1 MIDVRTD
8 QATYTHQE
16 ALLRLR
22 EAALRYPNSWRV
34 AESERSALELAWL
47 AGSTELGTPEAVRLT
62 RRFVAPVAQDL
73 EWIAAALPADVEI
86 GPIRPEATERRFT
99 LGIRPRTARP
109 KAERCRCGASPRY
122 GTRLYG
128 DEQLCAICA
137 LWGETPARP
146 A

>member
-1 MIDVRTD
+1 MIDVRPG
-8 QATYTHQE
+8 QATFTHHE
-16 ALLRLR
+16 ALRRLR
-22 EAALRYPNSWRV
+22 EAALQYPNTWRV
-34 AESERSALELAWL
+34 AEGERSSIELAWL
-47 AGSTELGTPEAVRLT
+47 AGSTELGTPEALRLT

-86 GPIRPEATERRFT
+86 GPIRPEYSERRFT
-99 LGIRPRTARP
+99 LGLRPRTARP

-137 LWGETPARP
+137 LWGETAPRP
-146 A
+146 V